1 MSAEMSVSLQEF
13 DISNLIFQVNQI
25 ECILMG

>member
-13 DISNLIFQVNQI
+13 DISILIFQVNQI